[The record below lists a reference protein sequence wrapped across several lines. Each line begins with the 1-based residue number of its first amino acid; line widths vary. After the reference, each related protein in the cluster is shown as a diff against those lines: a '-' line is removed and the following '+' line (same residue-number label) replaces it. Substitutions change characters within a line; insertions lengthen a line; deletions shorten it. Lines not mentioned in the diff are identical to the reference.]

1 MRVGGSE
8 VESSSSVTSRRMD
21 TRYSVSEMSGCGQWI
36 DLGDGWM
43 VRESKTNR

>member
-21 TRYSVSEMSGCGQWI
+21 TRYSVSEMSVVWSVVKMGG
-36 DLGDGWM
+36 
-43 VRESKTNR
+43 